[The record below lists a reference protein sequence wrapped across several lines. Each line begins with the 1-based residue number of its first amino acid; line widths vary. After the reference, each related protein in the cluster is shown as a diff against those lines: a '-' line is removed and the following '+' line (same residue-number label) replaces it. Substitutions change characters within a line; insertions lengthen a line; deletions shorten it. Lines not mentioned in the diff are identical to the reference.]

1 MSMYY
6 YCIENQKVVGV
17 HNYEPSVPSSVKVY
31 EISEEDYNRTIGSNA
46 THYFDAVSC
55 EILPIPS
62 EALDKIQA
70 EKEYHKLTTEVG
82 LSDWKVLRHIRE
94 KALELPTTLTEEE
107 YVALEL
113 QRQNTVEQIRSIKE
127 TLDPGLV

>member
-1 MSMYY
+1 MHY

-31 EISEEDYNRTIGSNA
+31 QISEEDYNRTIGSNA
-46 THYFDAVSC
+46 THYFDVVSC

-62 EALDKIQA
+62 ASLDKIQA

>member
-6 YCIENQKVVGV
+6 CVENQKVIGV
-17 HNYEPSVPSSVKVY
+17 QDYEPNVPTSVKVY
-31 EISEEDYNRTIGSNA
+31 SVSDEDHKKLFGQNA
-46 THYFDAVSC
+46 THYFDAALGKV
-55 EILPIPS
+55 LPIPS
-62 EALDKIQA
+62 KELDKIQA
-70 EKEYHKLTTEVG
+70 EKEYHKLTSEVG

-94 KALELPTTLTEEE
+94 KALDLPTTLTEEE

-113 QRQNTVEQIRSIKE
+113 QRQNTVQQIRSIKE

>member
-1 MSMYY
+1 MQY
-6 YCIENQKVVGV
+6 YCVENNQLVAVQN
-17 HNYEPSVPSSVKVY
+17 HEPNVPASVSVY
-31 EISEEDYNRTIGSNA
+31 PISNEDHDKTIAPNA
-46 THYFDAVSC
+46 THYFDITLRKIVP
-55 EILPIPS
+55 LPQSFI
-62 EALDKIQA
+62 DKRDA
-70 EKEYHKLTTEVG
+70 EKQYYKLTSEVS